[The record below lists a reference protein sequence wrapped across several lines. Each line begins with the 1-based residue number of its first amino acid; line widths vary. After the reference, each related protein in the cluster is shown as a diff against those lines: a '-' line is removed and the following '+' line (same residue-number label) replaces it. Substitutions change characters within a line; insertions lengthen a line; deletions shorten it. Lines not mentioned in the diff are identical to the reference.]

1 LFIIKKMLLPD
12 INIDLL
18 KPFSNLPSQM
28 PMPGRT

>member
-1 LFIIKKMLLPD
+1 LPD

>member
-1 LFIIKKMLLPD
+1 LLPD

>member
-1 LFIIKKMLLPD
+1 LPG